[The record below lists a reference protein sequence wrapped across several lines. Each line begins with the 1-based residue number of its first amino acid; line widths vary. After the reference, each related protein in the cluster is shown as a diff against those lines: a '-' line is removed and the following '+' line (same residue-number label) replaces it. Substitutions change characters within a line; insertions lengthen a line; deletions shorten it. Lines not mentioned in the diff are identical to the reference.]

1 MTILPISVLPTRITN
16 KSNSVIYSPIKNL
29 SNILNSRI
37 QDLAHKK
44 EFSTNSL
51 NNFIND
57 KNLLT
62 ELQKESRE
70 INKNAVISFTTF
82 QTTKTVDLN
91 KISKFNANKLTFSTD
106 VSYKTG
112 DEVSLSYID
121 GSTNTYF
128 VKKINDKDIALYDTK
143 EHSLA
148 GGSSGRATFSEDQ
161 LGSVGRLE
169 KETHTVETKTFK
181 ETDKFKELHTKL
193 KKLVGNS
200 PFTTNDF
207 ANFDSKLSNKISDIG
222 GKKIVNVE
230 HQIQKIND
238 DVTVLQNAIKK
249 IAESQVK
256 ADKQISFISSL
267 GSKFDINSVKGSQ
280 ASLLQS
286 ALVK

>member
-1 MTILPISVLPTRITN
+1 MTISPISVLPTRITN
-16 KSNSVIYSPIKNL
+16 KSNSIIYSPIKNL

-70 INKNAVISFTTF
+70 INKNAIISFTTF

-128 VKKINDKDIALYDTK
+128 VKKLMTKILLYM
-143 EHSLA
+143 
-148 GGSSGRATFSEDQ
+148 
-161 LGSVGRLE
+161 
-169 KETHTVETKTFK
+169 
-181 ETDKFKELHTKL
+181 
-193 KKLVGNS
+193 
-200 PFTTNDF
+200 
-207 ANFDSKLSNKISDIG
+207 
-222 GKKIVNVE
+222 
-230 HQIQKIND
+230 IQKSI
-238 DVTVLQNAIKK
+238 L
-249 IAESQVK
+249 
-256 ADKQISFISSL
+256 
-267 GSKFDINSVKGSQ
+267 
-280 ASLLQS
+280 
-286 ALVK
+286 